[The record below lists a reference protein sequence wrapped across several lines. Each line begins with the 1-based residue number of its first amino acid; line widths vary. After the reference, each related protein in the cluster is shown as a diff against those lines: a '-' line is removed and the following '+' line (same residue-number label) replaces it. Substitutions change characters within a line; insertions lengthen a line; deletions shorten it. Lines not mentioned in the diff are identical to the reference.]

1 MEGAEA
7 GRREM
12 WRKEGEMRGKN
23 SRFKKINDE
32 SYYMIIV
39 IYT

>member
-7 GRREM
+7 GRRE
-12 WRKEGEMRGKN
+12 KA
-23 SRFKKINDE
+23 RFKKINDE

-39 IYT
+39 LYT